1 MSWAVKPG
9 DRVEQFD
16 LICEVQS
23 DKASVDVS
31 FTAPAAIFQCVHS
44 TPLKITSRFEGLIEK
59 LHYEV
64 GDMAKVGTVG
74 FSQLAKQ

>member
-23 DKASVDVS
+23 DKASVEVS
-31 FTAPAAIFQCVHS
+31 LIAPAATFRCVLS
-44 TPLKITSRFEGLIEK
+44 DPLKDYLEIRRC
-59 LHYEV
+59 H
-64 GDMAKVGTVG
+64 
-74 FSQLAKQ
+74 